1 MVPPVALE
9 DLPTQASTE
18 VKNRWGQ
25 VVRQVQKT
33 GSLAITHHSNIEM
46 VLSTAEHYQALLDE
60 VSRLHARE
68 RTQLEE
74 LSAQFMR
81 RLDKLQQPDAHAR
94 LASVMEAKGEAS
106 VPPIAGKSY

>member
-1 MVPPVALE
+1 MVSPVALE
-9 DLPTQASTE
+9 DLPTQASSE

-46 VLSTAEHYQALLDE
+46 VLSTAEHYQALLAE
-60 VSRLHARE
+60 VARLHARE

-81 RLDKLQQPDAHAR
+81 RLDKLQQADAHAR
-94 LASVMEAKGEAS
+94 LARVMEAKGEAS
-106 VPPIAGKSY
+106 VPPIAGQSY

>member
-33 GSLAITHHSNIEM
+33 GSLAITHHSNIEL

-60 VSRLHARE
+60 VMRLQARE
-68 RTQLEE
+68 RSHLEE
-74 LSAQFMR
+74 LSAQFMT
-81 RLDKLQQPDAHAR
+81 RLDKLQRPDAHAR

-106 VPPIAGKSY
+106 VPPIAGKSF